1 MKLKWEFVD
10 NTARLNLR
18 GMCMATGGESSDG
31 PWFGTVRMA
40 GGADNVIQ
48 GQKSGEAWAEAAELW
63 LAEHALAPLM
73 PLRSLLPVPEGCVR
87 VRAAVA
93 MCGPDGWDVYGD
105 SDEDDAAIEGGTS
118 AWIDGWRLAGYIT
131 ADVPIPTTPEIQA
144 EVE

>member
-1 MKLKWEFVD
+1 MKLKW
-10 NTARLNLR
+10 NR
-18 GMCMATGGESSDG
+18 GD
-31 PWFGTVRMA
+31 FGTMRA
-40 GGADNVIQ
+40 DIGGQIYVVADNHGWCMRTPDDYVAD
-48 GQKSGEAWAEAAELW
+48 SGSTPNDAGEDANIEAAELW
-63 LAEHALAPLM
+63 LAEHVLAPLL